1 MATRYAIVIGVAA
14 LAASGTAQ
22 AQWAPLPSPTSD
34 TLRALH
40 FLDDRNGW
48 VAGYNGV
55 VRRTGDGGASW
66 TPQVS
71 GTNVRLLAVRF
82 VDPNTGWINGG
93 AYVARTTNG
102 GGDWIPLT
110 IDLTPLIFRNNGF
123 PTSATTYWVPAACGS
138 CNPSIRWFYRYT
150 LDGSGA
156 TNEEFFDLVAS
167 SAALFDLHFIG
178 ADNGW
183 AVGASG
189 LIRRITNASSATPGF
204 AAQTSTTSNTLNGVF
219 MLDATTGWI
228 VGNAG
233 TIRATTNGGANW
245 SPQTSST
252 GANLRD
258 VHFRDALN
266 GWIVGDAGTILST
279 TNGGAT
285 WVPENSTVVTSLFGV
300 QALASNV
307 YAVGGDLATSTNG
320 VALKRSDLVFSNGFE
335 DP

>member
-1 MATRYAIVIGVAA
+1 MATRCAIVLGVAT
-14 LAASGTAQ
+14 LAAAGIAQ
-22 AQWAPLPSPTSD
+22 AQWAPLTSPTTD

-71 GTNVRLLAVRF
+71 GTNVRLLAIRF
-82 VDPNTGWINGG
+82 LDANTGWINGG
-93 AYVARTTNG
+93 QYVARTTNG
-102 GGDWIPLT
+102 GGDWLPLA
-110 IDLTPLIFRNNGF
+110 IDLIPLIFRNNGF
-123 PTSATTYWVPAACGS
+123 PTSATTYWVPAACS

-150 LDGSGA
+150 IDGSGA
-156 TNEEFFDLVAS
+156 TSEESFDVVAS
-167 SAALFDLHFIG
+167 SAQLFDLHFID

-183 AVGASG
+183 AVGGSG

-204 AAQTSTTSNTLNGVF
+204 AFQTSNTPNTLNGVF
-219 MLDATTGWI
+219 MLDATTGWV

-233 TIRATTNGGANW
+233 TIRATTNGGTNW
-245 SPQTSST
+245 GTQPSNTA
-252 GANLRD
+252 ANLRD

-266 GWIVGDAGTILST
+266 GWIVGDAGTILAT
-279 TNGGAT
+279 IDGGAT
-285 WVPENSTVVTSLFGV
+285 WVPESSTVGTTLFGV
-300 QALASNV
+300 RALASNV

-320 VALKRSDLVFSNGFE
+320 IVLKRTDLVFSHGFE